1 MDPKLLLAIVQN
13 LTEEDWKTPQSA
25 ARGIAAIEADYA
37 RGVYDDILDGL
48 TVAEEDLD
56 EADPLE
62 DDEDGLEQK
71 QPLSD
76 EALVEFRFAEAL
88 EWLDWGAFDE
98 SHPAW
103 VDPSLAQAFF
113 GGCKGP
119 CRKLERFIDYAGDED
134 AVRLR
139 NAKVPMVRAAEYL
152 LAEFKAS
159 QGGKAIPVRLLIE
172 LASEAEERAGFED
185 DRALVKE
192 ANARLL
198 DRALEGLRDA
208 FREHLG
214 DVFQFRDPL
223 EGYTTQAQ
231 DPKALLAPLREV
243 VTRMVAGELQGVVGL
258 SPDSQRLFT
267 ELLDRLLDLQSQM
280 AEARSPE
287 RQTYLATRFARAYA
301 KTVAT
306 AKRATERSV
315 EAVDPEKRGAS
326 ARAVAALRDEGRFSE
341 LSELQDWLERV
352 LDV

>member
-1 MDPKLLLAIVQN
+1 M
-13 LTEEDWKTPQSA
+13 
-25 ARGIAAIEADYA
+25 
-37 RGVYDDILDGL
+37 
-48 TVAEEDLD
+48 
-56 EADPLE
+56 
-62 DDEDGLEQK
+62 
-71 QPLSD
+71 
-76 EALVEFRFAEAL
+76 
-88 EWLDWGAFDE
+88 
-98 SHPAW
+98 
-103 VDPSLAQAFF
+103 
-113 GGCKGP
+113 
-119 CRKLERFIDYAGDED
+119 
-134 AVRLR
+134 RLR